1 MKRFSLMAAMLA
13 GALCLGGTVV
23 TAQAQDATAR
33 KEVRKAPS
41 IEQQLERIA
50 KQLDLTDAQKPKVKA
65 VLEET
70 NKKRQSIT
78 ATGSERREKMTAL
91 MTEQDKQ
98 LKTIL
103 TTEQYDKLLKQREEM
118 KQKAKNR
125 GTGEGKRKKTTSN

>member
-1 MKRFSLMAAMLA
+1 MLA

-23 TAQAQDATAR
+23 TAQTQDATAK

-41 IEQQLERIA
+41 IEQQLERMT

-65 VLEET
+65 VLQET
-70 NKKRQSIT
+70 NKKRQDIT
-78 ATGSERREKMTAL
+78 ATGSERREKMMAL

-103 TTEQYDKLLKQREEM
+103 TTEQYDKLQKQREEM